1 MGKQV
6 LGTFGPGKPL
16 TIPRTHLRSWWPEGS
31 VCSQVTHWPPW
42 PSRVAIGLR
51 VCRFQMCTS
60 PLWALLRQVWVVPST
75 LWPPKTHGRSHS
87 GWETK
92 SWELR
97 LRHQFWGD
105 LKVKAPSL
113 PLTA

>member
-1 MGKQV
+1 MQAPLRPREGLLCHCVYTEMMNWGMGKQV
-6 LGTFGPGKPL
+6 LGAFGPGKPL

-75 LWPPKTHGRSHS
+75 QEPRAEP
-87 GWETK
+87 
-92 SWELR
+92 LR
-97 LRHQFWGD
+97 LG
-105 LKVKAPSL
+105 S
-113 PLTA
+113 